1 MFLEL
6 VLIIVGLIILWKGSD
21 FTVDAAKRLAKKF
34 NISHAVLGLTLV
46 SIGTSLPEIFTNV
59 YVGLRVYSGAEVD
72 GIAVGVIL
80 GSQITQITLILGT
93 AALLGTMFAKK
104 HTFRREVPMLFI
116 ALGGLWISALDGFV
130 HPLEALIL
138 IIMYFGYLSYLNK
151 YHQVSNNIKLEMKHK
166 KRRHINAPKQ
176 LALAILG
183 LVLLI
188 IGGKLVVDNA
198 EILAMEFGVSQSLIA
213 ILIIGP
219 GAALPELTVAIQGMR
234 RKASGISLGAL
245 LGSNITDPMFSFGI
259 GAIIAGYQFEEA
271 LLWFDMPYWLM
282 ATCIAV
288 LFIWTGRRIGRK
300 NKKEGFALIGIFV
313 LFVILKLWLFL

>member
-1 MFLEL
+1 M
-6 VLIIVGLIILWKGSD
+6 IIVGLIILWKGSD
-21 FTVDAAKRLAKKF
+21 LTVDAAKRLAKKF

-93 AALLGTMFAKK
+93 AALIGTMFARR

-116 ALGGLWISALDGFV
+116 ALGGLWLSALDGHVYPYEAFV
-130 HPLEALIL
+130 LIV
-138 IIMYFGYLSYLNK
+138 IYFGYLYYLNR
-151 YHQVSNNIKLEMKHK
+151 YHQVANNIKLEIKEK
-166 KRRHINAPKQ
+166 KRKHINAPKQ
-176 LALAILG
+176 LALAVLG
-183 LVLLI
+183 LALLI

-198 EILAMEFGVSQSLIA
+198 ELVAQQFRVSQSLIA
-213 ILIIGP
+213 IVIIGP
-219 GAALPELTVAIQGMR
+219 GAALPELTVAISGMR
-234 RKASGISLGAL
+234 KKASGISLGAL
-245 LGSNITDPMFSFGI
+245 LGSNITDPMFSFGV
-259 GAIIAGYQFEEA
+259 GAIIAGYEFEEA
-271 LLWFDMPYWLM
+271 LLWFDMPFWLM

-300 NKKEGFALIGIFV
+300 NKKEGLTLVGLFA

>member
-1 MFLEL
+1 MFLEAVL
-6 VLIIVGLIILWKGSD
+6 VIVGLIVLWKGSD
-21 FTVDAAKRLAKKF
+21 FTVDAAKRLARKF
-34 NISHAVLGLTLV
+34 RISHAVLGLTLV

-59 YVGLRVYSGAEVD
+59 YVGYRKYTGTDVS

-93 AALLGTMFAKK
+93 AALLGTMYAKR

-116 ALGGLWISALDGFV
+116 ALFGLYISALDGFV
-130 HPLEALIL
+130 HPIEALAL
-138 IIMYFGYLSYLNK
+138 IIIYFGYLSFINK
-151 YHQVSNNIKLEMKHK
+151 EHQVANNIKHEIKHK
-166 KRRHINAPKQ
+166 RRRHINAPKQ
-176 LALAILG
+176 FAIAIFG

-198 EILAMEFGVSQSLIA
+198 EILADDFGVSQSLIG

-219 GAALPELTVAIQGMR
+219 GAALPELTVAISGMR
-234 RKASGISLGAL
+234 KKASGISLGAL

-259 GAIIAGYQFEEA
+259 GAVIAGYTFERS
-271 LLWFDMPYWLM
+271 LLGFDMLYWLM

-300 NKKEGFALIGIFV
+300 NKKEGFTLIALFAIFV
-313 LFVILKLWLFL
+313 VLKLLVFH